1 MGSSWLT
8 PPTFNSIDD
17 PITRQKQLV
26 LYWMLLA
33 LNIMNVLIIITTLP
47 FSPDPVVAFMAS
59 GFAQVLLTGGLM
71 LMRKGH
77 GNIVGVVI
85 SAMLTLMFFVI
96 AVTTPTPISYLHL
109 FVVPLIFATFVSN
122 SVYVWSLCIAQTVGI
137 ILLYF
142 NIDESRLHMMPIDY
156 YWTTISVLFVFVVSS
171 YLNTH
176 IQRTYLTKLVELNSA
191 LEDANQQEVALR
203 EQAVQASQAKSQFLA
218 SMSHELR
225 TPLNAI
231 LGYSEM
237 VQEDL
242 EETPGVSTESIDD
255 MTKIHQA
262 GKHLLTLISNILD
275 MSKIEAGHMEVDQS
289 KFDLSALLNE
299 IHALTAPLASQ
310 KHNRLDVNLPAS
322 TIEMNTDRTKLKQ
335 ILLNLISNASKFT
348 QDGQITLT
356 AQRKG
361 ERIVLDVKDT
371 GIGIEPEALEKIF
384 DAFTQADN
392 STTRNYGGTG
402 LGLTL
407 CEHFAVMLNGSI
419 SAKST
424 PGQGSTFTVDIPIN
438 YIGEDNASTV

>member
-8 PPTFNSIDD
+8 PPTFDNIDD

-33 LNIMNVLIIITTLP
+33 LNIMNVLICIVTLP
-47 FSPDPVVAFMAS
+47 FSPDPVIAAIS
-59 GFAQVLLTGGLM
+59 TGLAQVMLTGGLF
-71 LMRKGH
+71 LMRKGY
-77 GNIVGVVI
+77 GNVVGIVI

-96 AVTTPTPISYLHL
+96 AVTTPTPLSYLHL
-109 FVVPLIFATFVSN
+109 FLVPLIFATFVSN
-122 SVYVWSLCIAQTVGI
+122 SFYVWSLCIAQAIGI
-137 ILLYF
+137 ILLYL
-142 NIDESRLHMMPIDY
+142 NVDEPRIQSLPTDY
-156 YWTTISVLFVFVVSS
+156 YWTTVCLLFVFVISS
-171 YLNTH
+171 YLNTY
-176 IQRTYLTKLVELNSA
+176 IQRSYLTQLFELNTA

-203 EQAVQASQAKSQFLA
+203 KQAEQASQAKSQFLA

-237 VQEDL
+237 VHEDL
-242 EETPGVSTESIDD
+242 EETPGVSAESIDD

-289 KFDLSALLNE
+289 EFELGALLKE
-299 IHALTAPLASQ
+299 IHAMTATLASQ
-310 KHNRLDVNLPAS
+310 KQNRLDLNLPET
-322 TIEMNTDRTKLKQ
+322 TIEMSTDRTKLKQ

-348 QDGQITLT
+348 QNGEITIG

-361 ERIVLDVKDT
+361 DRVILDVKDT
-371 GIGIEPEALEKIF
+371 GIGIEPQALEKIF

-419 SAKST
+419 SAQST
-424 PGQGSTFTVDIPIN
+424 PGQGSTFTIDIPIT
-438 YIGEDNASTV
+438 YTDSDSTV